1 MEKIGLHGNQ
11 RYSALWQ
18 KIVATGIEVDQAN
31 IELIEELLPPPDVK
45 EVKSF
50 VGHVSCYRR
59 FIQDFSKIAKPSI
72 IYLSKKTRFTKMK
85 NAFKLSNS

>member
-11 RYSALWQ
+11 RYNALWQ

-50 VGHVSCYRR
+50 VGHVSFYRR
-59 FIQDFSKIAKPSI
+59 FIQDFSKIAKP
-72 IYLSKKTRFTKMK
+72 
-85 NAFKLSNS
+85 LSNLLVKENLFHFNEE